1 MKQFKTVFKFELA
14 GLIKNK
20 ALLITTGVMM
30 VIALLI
36 TSIPSL
42 IGFFAG
48 DEEETN
54 MEETEQVEEYEE
66 NFQLV
71 YANEDL
77 ERMMADILGEES
89 YASEDELK
97 DAVKNEE
104 IENGYIVEA
113 IDQYK
118 YIAYD
123 RSIDSF
129 EQQEFESQL
138 EMINENYLFEQSGMD
153 REKINEI
160 LNTPI
165 EKEEVFLGKDVSGSG
180 TVIAFAIIFIMYM
193 LILLYG
199 NNVAT
204 SVAREKD
211 SRTME
216 LLITSTKPKTLI
228 LGKVAAV
235 GLTGVLQIASIILA
249 GVIGFFLNKGSYPA
263 VVLELVKDTM
273 SLDTVFVYASFSLLG
288 YLLYLFIYAS
298 LGSLVSKVED
308 VAKSTAP
315 ITYLFII
322 AYLAA
327 TMAMNMPDNSIIK
340 VTSFIPFVSMFTMP
354 IRYMMTTV
362 PIYSLLASILIM
374 IATVLLF
381 AAISIYIYRFGSL
394 NYGNRLSLKE
404 VIKSIKRN

>member
-1 MKQFKTVFKFELA
+1 MKQFKTVFKFELM

-20 ALLITTGVMM
+20 ALLITTGIMM
-30 VIALLI
+30 AIALII
-36 TSIPSL
+36 TSIPT
-42 IGFFAG
+42 IMGFF
-48 DEEETN
+48 DTNEEEIE
-54 MEETEQVEEYEE
+54 MDETEQVEEFDES
-66 NFQLV
+66 FQIV
-71 YANEDL
+71 YANDEL
-77 ERMMADILGEES
+77 EMLMKDTLGEES
-89 YASEDELK
+89 YSSEEELK
-97 DAVKNEE
+97 EAVQNEE
-104 IENGYIVEA
+104 ITDGYVVED
-113 IDQYK
+113 INKYK

-123 RSIDSF
+123 RTLDSY
-129 EQQEFESQL
+129 EQMEFESQL
-138 EMINENYLFEQSGMD
+138 EMIYENYLFDQSD
-153 REKINEI
+153 LDKEKIYEI
-160 LNTPI
+160 QNAPI
-165 EKEEVFLGKDVSGSG
+165 QFEEEFLGKDTTGSG
-180 TVIAFAIIFIMYM
+180 TVIAFAIIFVMYM

-235 GLTGVLQIASIILA
+235 GLTGVLQIGAIILA
-249 GVIGFFLNKGSYPA
+249 GVIGFFINKASYPEIF
-263 VVLELVKDTM
+263 LGLIKDTM
-273 SLDTVFVYASFSLLG
+273 SFDTVLVYILFSLLG

-354 IRYMMTTV
+354 IRYMLTTV
-362 PIYSLLASILIM
+362 PIYSLMASILIM
-374 IATVLLF
+374 VVTVLLF

-404 VIKSIKRN
+404 VIKSLKRK